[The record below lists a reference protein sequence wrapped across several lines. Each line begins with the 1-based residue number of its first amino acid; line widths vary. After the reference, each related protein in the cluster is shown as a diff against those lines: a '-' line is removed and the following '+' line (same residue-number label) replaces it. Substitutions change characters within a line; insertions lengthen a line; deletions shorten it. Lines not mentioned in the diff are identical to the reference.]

1 MPYIKPEDRTAYMMD
16 AIAHLVDEINV
27 KGDLNFVICE
37 TVGQLILAGKI
48 GYTEI
53 SNWIDT
59 LPDAE
64 DELRR
69 RLLHPYEDQKI
80 RENGDVP
87 SFFKIM
93 EKMNELRKM

>member
-16 AIAHLVDEINV
+16 AIATLADEINA

-64 DELRR
+64 YELRR
-69 RLLHPYEDQKI
+69 RLLDKYENNKI
-80 RENGDVP
+80 FENGDVP
-87 SFFKIM
+87 SFTKIL
-93 EKMNELRKM
+93 EIINK

>member
-1 MPYIKPEDRTAYMMD
+1 MPYIKQEDRTQNMMD
-16 AIAHLVDEINV
+16 AIAVLADEINA

-37 TVGQLILAGKI
+37 LVGQLILKGKI
-48 GYTEI
+48 GYTEV

-80 RENGDVP
+80 EENGDVP
-87 SFFKIM
+87 SFKQINNIL
-93 EKMNELRKM
+93 KSRKL